1 MKIGGLLQSLTQS
14 LKISE
19 KPSDGLV
26 IKENKVETP
35 KFSGEDAKALNALF
49 SKYNKVPDRQTINE
63 ITEFMNTAEGDSK
76 SKLDTVEMALYKG
89 VDLKSDHLMALHG
102 ALQAN
107 PEDFQLLMD
116 DSVVDRL
123 PQADIKKLVQNLK
136 LPEAVKA
143 EIIKALDSGQD
154 FKSAIVK
161 AIGRITS
168 GEAKQQIQLDLSK
181 ETVTSLLEK
190 LVKVI
195 QDMPKLVVES
205 NSVVQPEKVQA
216 EPVHSVTIQ
225 TAESTEEG
233 EPEKSNNEIKVKESA
248 SSEVHD
254 ISKDASGTDLEIDPE
269 IEKAITE
276 AVSHILEQAASI
288 ITEVFEFKQYIVK
301 ETTQATIE
309 AKETF
314 SAFKKDAVELLQ
326 LPEKPVKADMI
337 QMVNKAIDRLE
348 HLIMKSNVTLFTDMY
363 MEKELMHA
371 SAKLLNAK
379 DVLVKGDIAGAVK
392 ITTEVKETFE
402 KMTFTPSVNRVQAF
416 ATLKTDQIMNEFSP
430 QNGKTVKLD
439 AQLERVLDI
448 FKDSTGVRQA
458 RDVAEIMR
466 FMGVNHES
474 EVSSKI
480 EVKDVQKSHEWI
492 EGNVKEILLKMMKE
506 ETESRTVQ
514 NQEKTMM
521 NLSGQQMMN
530 QPDQE
535 GRKQFQFFNMPFEDG
550 DTIGNMKVYMNG
562 RKNGGQLDPKNTEL
576 YFSMSLKRHGE
587 VGVKVT
593 IQSGKVTLKVMSD
606 DNGAI
611 EPVFRELFEGLD
623 DLGYEKGEFSFEGL
637 SEEGP
642 PKLSVQQNVKPM
654 DYAYETE
661 KGFDFKI

>member
-1 MKIGGLLQSLTQS
+1 MKINGLLQSLTQS
-14 LKISE
+14 LRISE
-19 KPSDGLV
+19 KPGDGQT

-63 ITEFMNTAEGDSK
+63 ITEFMNTAEGDPK
-76 SKLDTVEMALYKG
+76 SKLETVEMALYKG

-107 PEDFQLLMD
+107 PEDLQLLLD
-116 DSVVDRL
+116 DNVVDRL
-123 PQADIKKLVQNLK
+123 PQTDVKKIVQNMK

-154 FKSAIVK
+154 LKSAIVK
-161 AIGRITS
+161 AIEFITS
-168 GEAKQQIQLDLSK
+168 GDSSKQIQLDLSK
-181 ETVTSLLEK
+181 ETVTTLLEK

-195 QDMPKLVVES
+195 KAMPVPVKDSEVTETT
-205 NSVVQPEKVQA
+205 EKVHTESVKSAELTKDQ
-216 EPVHSVTIQ
+216 EPVKV
-225 TAESTEEG
+225 
-233 EPEKSNNEIKVKESA
+233 NNEIKDNESTLPETQEI
-248 SSEVHD
+248 SEN
-254 ISKDASGTDLEIDPE
+254 ISESDLDLDPE

-288 ITEVFEFKQYIVK
+288 ITEVFEFKQYVVK
-301 ETTQATIE
+301 ETTQATVE

-314 SAFKKDAVELLQ
+314 NAFKKEAVELLQ

-337 QMVNKAIDRLE
+337 QMVSKAIDRLE
-348 HLIMKSNVTLFTDMY
+348 HLIMKSNVTLFTDMH

-379 DVLVKGDIAGAVK
+379 DALIKGDVAGAVK

-416 ATLKTDQIMNEFSP
+416 ATLKTDQIMNEFLPKQS
-430 QNGKTVKLD
+430 GKTVKLD
-439 AQLERVLDI
+439 AQLERVLEI

-474 EVSSKI
+474 EAASKI
-480 EVKDVQKSHEWI
+480 EMKDTGKSHEWI
-492 EGNVKEILLKMMKE
+492 QGNVKEILLKMMKE
-506 ETESRTVQ
+506 ETESRTIQ

-550 DTIGNMKVYMNG
+550 ETIGNMKVYMNG

-576 YFSMSLKRHGE
+576 YFGMSLKKHGE

-593 IQSGKVTLKVMSD
+593 IQSGRVSLKVMSD
-606 DNGAI
+606 DKGPI
-611 EPVFRELFEGLD
+611 ETVFRTLFEGLD
-623 DLGYEKGEFSFEGL
+623 DLGYEQGEFSFEGY
-637 SEEGP
+637 SQEGP

>member
-1 MKIGGLLQSLTQS
+1 MKIGSMLQSLTQS

-19 KPSDGLV
+19 KTSDGQA
-26 IKENKVETP
+26 IKENKVEAP

-49 SKYNKVPDRQTINE
+49 SKYNTVPDRQTINE
-63 ITEFMNTAEGDSK
+63 VTEFMNTVDGDVK
-76 SKLDTVEMALYKG
+76 SKLETVEMALYKG

-107 PEDFQLLMD
+107 PEDLQLLLD

-123 PQADIKKLVQNLK
+123 PQADVKKLIHNLK

-143 EIIKALDSGQD
+143 EIIRALESGQD
-154 FKSAIVK
+154 LKSAVVR
-161 AIGRITS
+161 AIQFVAGVDSKETV
-168 GEAKQQIQLDLSK
+168 LVDLSK
-181 ETVTSLLEK
+181 ETVATLLEK
-190 LVKVI
+190 LVKAVEK
-195 QDMPKLVVES
+195 MPVSVKEPVS
-205 NSVVQPEKVQA
+205 NETTEKVD
-216 EPVHSVTIQ
+216 
-225 TAESTEEG
+225 TEQVDTEQVDT
-233 EPEKSNNEIKVKESA
+233 EQVDDEQETSIKPAKPADHEILEDVPKS
-248 SSEVHD
+248 
-254 ISKDASGTDLEIDPE
+254 DLEIDPE
-269 IEKAITE
+269 FEKAITD
-276 AVSHILEQAASI
+276 AVNHILEQAASI
-288 ITEVFEFKQYIVK
+288 ITEVFDFKQYIVK

-314 SAFKKDAVELLQ
+314 SAFKKEVVELLQ
-326 LPEKPVKADMI
+326 MPERPVKADMI
-337 QMVNKAIDRLE
+337 QVVTKAIDRLE
-348 HLIMKSNVTLFTDMY
+348 HLIMKSNVTLFTDMH

-379 DVLVKGDIAGAVK
+379 DALIKGDIEGAVK

-402 KMTFTPSVNRVQAF
+402 KMTFTPSVKRVQAF
-416 ATLKTDQIMNEFSP
+416 ATLKTDQIINEFSP
-430 QNGKTVKLD
+430 KQNEKPVKLE
-439 AQLERVLDI
+439 AQLERVLEI

-466 FMGVNHES
+466 FMGINHES

-480 EVKDVQKSHEWI
+480 EMKDSVKSQEWI

-506 ETESRTVQ
+506 ETESRTIQ
-514 NQEKTMM
+514 SQEKTMM

-550 DTIGNMKVYMNG
+550 ETIGNMKVYMNG

-576 YFSMSLKRHGE
+576 YFGMSLKKHGE

-593 IQSGKVTLKVMSD
+593 IQSGRVNLKVMSD
-606 DNGAI
+606 SRATL
-611 EPVFRELFEGLD
+611 EPLFRELFEGLD
-623 DLGYEKGEFSFEGL
+623 DLGYAQGEFSFENYSDG
-637 SEEGP
+637 GKP
-642 PKLSVQQNVKPM
+642 MLSVQQNVKPM
-654 DYAYETE
+654 DYTYETE

>member
-1 MKIGGLLQSLTQS
+1 MKINGLLQSLTQS
-14 LKISE
+14 LRISE
-19 KPSDGLV
+19 KPGDGQT

-63 ITEFMNTAEGDSK
+63 ITEFMNTAEGDPK
-76 SKLDTVEMALYKG
+76 SKLETVEMALYKG

-107 PEDFQLLMD
+107 PEDLQLLLD
-116 DSVVDRL
+116 DNVVDRL
-123 PQADIKKLVQNLK
+123 PQTDVKKIVQNMK

-154 FKSAIVK
+154 LKSAIVK
-161 AIGRITS
+161 AIEFITS
-168 GEAKQQIQLDLSK
+168 GDSSKQIQLDLSK
-181 ETVTSLLEK
+181 ETVTTLLEK

-195 QDMPKLVVES
+195 KAMPVPVKDSEVTETT
-205 NSVVQPEKVQA
+205 EKVHTESVKSAELTKDQ
-216 EPVHSVTIQ
+216 EPVKV
-225 TAESTEEG
+225 
-233 EPEKSNNEIKVKESA
+233 NNEIKDNESTLPETQEIPENI
-248 SSEVHD
+248 SE
-254 ISKDASGTDLEIDPE
+254 SDLDLDPE

-288 ITEVFEFKQYIVK
+288 ITEVFEFKQYVVK
-301 ETTQATIE
+301 ETTQATVE

-314 SAFKKDAVELLQ
+314 NAFKKEAVELLQ

-337 QMVNKAIDRLE
+337 QMVSKAIDRLE
-348 HLIMKSNVTLFTDMY
+348 HLIMKSNVTLFTDMH

-379 DVLVKGDIAGAVK
+379 DALIKGDVAGAVK

-416 ATLKTDQIMNEFSP
+416 ATLKTDQIMNEFLPKQS
-430 QNGKTVKLD
+430 GKTVKLD
-439 AQLERVLDI
+439 AQLERVLEI

-474 EVSSKI
+474 EAASKI
-480 EVKDVQKSHEWI
+480 EMKDTGKSHEWI
-492 EGNVKEILLKMMKE
+492 QGNVKEILLKMMKE
-506 ETESRTVQ
+506 ETESRTIQ

-550 DTIGNMKVYMNG
+550 ETIGNMKVYMNG

-576 YFSMSLKRHGE
+576 YFGMSLKKHGE

-593 IQSGKVTLKVMSD
+593 IQSGRVSLKVMSD
-606 DNGAI
+606 DKGSI
-611 EPVFRELFEGLD
+611 EPVFRTLFEGLD
-623 DLGYEKGEFSFEGL
+623 DLGYVQGEFSFEGF

>member
-1 MKIGGLLQSLTQS
+1 MKIGSMLQSLTQS

-19 KPSDGLV
+19 KTSDGQT
-26 IKENKVETP
+26 IKENKVEAP

-49 SKYNKVPDRQTINE
+49 SKYNTVPDRQTINE
-63 ITEFMNTAEGDSK
+63 VTEFMNTADGDVK
-76 SKLDTVEMALYKG
+76 SKLETVEMALYKG

-107 PEDFQLLMD
+107 PEDLQLLLD

-123 PQADIKKLVQNLK
+123 PQSDVKKLVQNLK

-143 EIIKALDSGQD
+143 EITRALESGQD
-154 FKSAIVK
+154 LKSAVVR
-161 AIGRITS
+161 AIQFVAGVDSKETVL
-168 GEAKQQIQLDLSK
+168 LDLSK
-181 ETVTSLLEK
+181 ETVATLLEK

-195 QDMPKLVVES
+195 NEMPVSVKAPVS
-205 NSVVQPEKVQA
+205 NEATEKVDIEQVENEQEA
-216 EPVHSVTIQ
+216 SIKSAKPTKPTENQESVKT
-225 TAESTEEG
+225 
-233 EPEKSNNEIKVKESA
+233 NN
-248 SSEVHD
+248 EVHD
-254 ISKDASGTDLEIDPE
+254 ISEDVPQSELEIDPE
-269 IEKAITE
+269 IEKVISE
-276 AVSHILEQAASI
+276 AVNHILEQAASI
-288 ITEVFEFKQYIVK
+288 ITEVFDFKQYIVI
-301 ETTQATIE
+301 ETTRATIE

-314 SAFKKDAVELLQ
+314 SAFKKDVVELLQ
-326 LPEKPVKADMI
+326 MPEKPVKADMV
-337 QMVNKAIDRLE
+337 QMVTKAIDRLE
-348 HLIMKSNVTLFTDMY
+348 HLIMKSNVTLFTDMH

-379 DVLVKGDIAGAVK
+379 EALIKGDIVGAVK

-416 ATLKTDQIMNEFSP
+416 ATLKTDQTMNEFLP
-430 QNGKTVKLD
+430 KQNEKPVKLE
-439 AQLERVLDI
+439 AQLERVLEI

-466 FMGVNHES
+466 FMGINHES

-480 EVKDVQKSHEWI
+480 EMKDSVKSQEWI

-506 ETESRTVQ
+506 ETESRTIQ
-514 NQEKTMM
+514 SQEKTMM

-550 DTIGNMKVYMNG
+550 ETIGNMKVYMNG

-576 YFSMSLKRHGE
+576 YFGMSLKKHGE

-593 IQSGKVTLKVMSD
+593 IQSGRVNLKVMSD
-606 DNGAI
+606 SRAAL
-611 EPVFRELFEGLD
+611 EPLFRELFEGLD
-623 DLGYEKGEFSFEGL
+623 DLDYAQGEFSFENYSDG
-637 SEEGP
+637 GKP
-642 PKLSVQQNVKPM
+642 MLSVQQNVKPM
-654 DYAYETE
+654 DYTYETE